1 MRIFPRGPAPGDT
14 GCIPGV
20 NYGGRRPTFPWMH
33 PAGDPGAAALE
44 ATAADGGKEGS
55 QRPADLERRRR
66 CPPAAIAAVFGTSII
81 TWDET
86 QFPDPWN
93 SKGRWVPNLGYAEI
107 DGVWY

>member
-1 MRIFPRGPAPGDT
+1 
-14 GCIPGV
+14 
-20 NYGGRRPTFPWMH
+20 
-33 PAGDPGAAALE
+33 
-44 ATAADGGKEGS
+44 
-55 QRPADLERRRR
+55 

-107 DGVWY
+107 DGVWYEVVGAGGGHALLMDFGSLTCWEGRDGQTCCGYTAPDLRSKVGLAVTFYY